1 MDNFDV
7 VSVKI
12 LEWVNANDS
21 KTLYHVTRLIVDK
34 AVKNHGQ
41 TDVCAHL
48 CKEMVKKVSGKTIR
62 DTITKNSKSTL
73 ITDGPLFREHLGEVC
88 QKELE
93 GVTVSITTALARSSK
108 TSLDS
113 LPGTTRH
120 PEIRR
125 IRLIR
130 FIRQLSDLTA
140 ESKVSEIIT
149 SRAIVEKWIA
159 TLLDAK
165 DAEKLV
171 TLSMLLDS
179 AGPRWDASMKMM
191 KARMNSCFVEMTHIA
206 QTNDDAR
213 LRALLQDVIERR
225 NKGWVVNETTQQCRG
240 LAEKRRA
247 SRSSEDE
254 PTNEPPEVET
264 VKTSKGG
271 GKLEILRSI
280 SAVAASVFS
289 NNSDQGADFV
299 TFSDRWQ
306 K

>member
-1 MDNFDV
+1 MPGSTSHLIAKFLDELTMDNFDV

-12 LEWVNANDS
+12 LQRVNANDS
-21 KTLYHVTRLIVDK
+21 QILYHVTQLIVEK
-34 AVKNHGQ
+34 AVKKHGQ
-41 TDVCAHL
+41 TDVCVHL
-48 CKEMVKKVSGKTIR
+48 CKEMVKKVSGKIR
-62 DTITKNSKSTL
+62 DTITKNLKWSVISG
-73 ITDGPLFREHLGEVC
+73 GPLFREHPGEVC

-213 LRALLQDVIERR
+213 LRALLQV
-225 NKGWVVNETTQQCRG
+225 CRID
-240 LAEKRRA
+240 L
-247 SRSSEDE
+247 
-254 PTNEPPEVET
+254 PH
-264 VKTSKGG
+264 
-271 GKLEILRSI
+271 
-280 SAVAASVFS
+280 
-289 NNSDQGADFV
+289 Q
-299 TFSDRWQ
+299 
-306 K
+306 